1 MELNHG
7 GAVVREEYQ
16 EIRSVFNNRDHSGIS
31 AVIFDPLEEL
41 VWTGN
46 QSGYLASYFGP
57 ELQKYT
63 SFKVHHEE
71 IRHVTANDH
80 GILSLS
86 CNELCFSSRPGL
98 RVFRL
103 SGTDLSDLQCMLQ
116 GDETHLWVAGHQ
128 NLMLEVDLK
137 KGLVSNKTEV
147 EPGTVVMKQSA
158 RYLCCGDTAGK
169 VRLRDPSSL
178 TCEHVLDA
186 HTGTLSDFDVSGNL
200 LVTCG
205 FCSRMGRLAVDR
217 FLMVYDL
224 RTLRALPPLQIAV
237 DPLMLKFVPALTS
250 RVAVVSQNGQF
261 QLHEPGG
268 LVTQSSMMVYQVNT
282 QGTLCTTFDISATCQ
297 SMVFGDAGGNT
308 HLWGETQEKEI
319 IHNLYSR
326 PTEFAHPIPHLP
338 PLHIDDYTVPLSAF
352 PLPMPNGPLL
362 SDWPEENMVAGDR
375 RTPAIE
381 PEILRTM
388 VVRHFIGYA
397 PNPGNRKRN
406 QVAYPVIK
414 DSVMVSPEEE
424 NTVPDSPMNRDEDP
438 GSIIPKHYRRVEIR
452 YSKLGVED
460 FDFKH
465 YNRTSFAG
473 LETHI
478 PNAYCNAMLQ
488 LFYFVEP
495 LRAGFQN
502 HLCHREFCLAC
513 ELGFLFQMLD
523 MSSGQ
528 TCQANNFLRAFRT
541 IPEAAALGLV
551 LNDVDESFGNANFP
565 RLIQSWFRFVLQQM
579 HQDTLEPP
587 ASSER
592 ENEDSKNPTGKSQ
605 QSSIIQRLFGSDVE
619 LLSRCRCGKET
630 KRVSNTLLFN
640 LEYPEMP
647 EDKIQQPVSFESVL
661 LASMCREQ
669 SMQAWCEQC
678 SRYQPTVQTRKVK
691 KLPDILAFNC
701 GMEHAKE
708 VDVWKMQQ
716 QLLDP
721 PSKGEE
727 KPTVQSSTKACR
739 YGDACTR
746 PDCKFRH
753 ERDVNEEG
761 RIDVQEEEEVNG
773 WVPLA
778 IKISTDSTGMRI
790 TKIDEN
796 QKVKCSEN
804 EVVYDLLATVGHVQ
818 DLKSGGNLV
827 AHIHVGTTY
836 HSRKEG
842 VTCSQWYLF
851 NDFAITPISPNDA
864 VHYSLDWKIPC
875 AVVFTRRDINS
886 RHETTINQRI
896 DDGVLYQDV
905 SLVRR
910 GSVSREFT
918 PLGVDELPNEGDL
931 VGLDAEFVTLNQE
944 EAEIR
949 SDGTR
954 STIKPSQMS
963 VARVT
968 VVRGE
973 GPLAGVPFIDDY
985 ISTTEQVVDYLTK
998 FSGIK
1003 PGDLDA
1009 TMSSK
1014 HLTTLKTTYR
1024 KLRALVARKVKF
1036 VGHGLKKDFRV
1047 INILVP
1053 KEQVFDT
1060 VELFHLPRQRYISLR
1075 FLAWYFLGL
1084 TIQSETHDST
1094 EDANTA
1100 LQLYRKYEELNTK
1113 GEFRKVLRQLY
1124 EDGRKSGWKVGE
1136 PATTE

>member
-1 MELNHG
+1 M
-7 GAVVREEYQ
+7 EEYQ
-16 EIRSVFNNRDHSGIS
+16 EIRSVFSGGRDHAGIS
-31 AVIFDPLEEL
+31 AVLFDPLEEL
-41 VWTGN
+41 VWTAN
-46 QSGYLASYFGP
+46 QSGYVTSYFGQ
-57 ELQKYT
+57 ELQKYS

-71 IRHVTANDH
+71 IRHMTANES

-86 CNELCFSSRPGL
+86 SNELCFSARTGL
-98 RVFRL
+98 HIFSL
-103 SGTDLSDLQCMLQ
+103 SGSELSDLQCMLQ
-116 GDETHLWVAGHQ
+116 RDEACLWLAGHQ
-128 NLMLEVDLK
+128 NLMLEVDLN
-137 KGLVSNKTEV
+137 KGDISNKADV
-147 EPGTVVMKQSA
+147 DPGTVVMKRSS

-169 VRLRDPSSL
+169 VRLRDPLSL
-178 TCEHVLDA
+178 KCEHVLEA

-205 FCSRMGRLAVDR
+205 FCSRMGHLAVDR

-224 RTLRALPPLQIAV
+224 RTLRALPPLQIAI
-237 DPLMLKFVPALTS
+237 DPLMLKFVPAFTS

-282 QGTLCTTFDISATCQ
+282 HGALCSTFDISSTCQ
-297 SMVFGDAGGNT
+297 FIVFGDAGGNM
-308 HLWGETQEKEI
+308 HLWGDTQEKEI
-319 IHNLYSR
+319 AYNVYSQQ
-326 PTEFAHPIPHLP
+326 TEFAPPIPHLP
-338 PLHIDDYTVPLSAF
+338 PLPIDDYSVPLSSF
-352 PLPMPNGPLL
+352 PLPMSNGALF
-362 SDWPEENMVAGDR
+362 SDWPEQNMVFGDR
-375 RTPAIE
+375 RTPAID

-388 VVRHFIGYA
+388 VVRHSIGYA
-397 PNPGNRKRN
+397 PNPGTRKRN
-406 QVAYPVIK
+406 QVAYPSVRDPTVI
-414 DSVMVSPEEE
+414 VAEEE
-424 NTVPDSPMNRDEDP
+424 NTVPDSPMNRDDDP
-438 GSIIPKHYRRVEIR
+438 GSIISKHYRRVEIK

-488 LFYFVEP
+488 LLYFVEP
-495 LRAGFQN
+495 VRVGFQN

-513 ELGFLFQMLD
+513 ELGFLFHMLD
-523 MSSGQ
+523 MPSGQ

-551 LNDVDESFGNANFP
+551 LNDVDESFGTANFP
-565 RLIQSWFRFVLQQM
+565 RLIQSWFRFALQQM

-587 ASSER
+587 ATADANNGDPQNPSSKTR
-592 ENEDSKNPTGKSQ
+592 
-605 QSSIIQRLFGSDVE
+605 QSSIVHRLFGSDVE
-619 LLSRCRCGKET
+619 LLIRCRCGKET
-630 KRVSNTLLFN
+630 KRESTTLLFN
-640 LEYPEMP
+640 LEYPELP
-647 EDKIQQPVSFESVL
+647 TDKEQGPIPFESVL
-661 LASMCREQ
+661 LSSMCHVQ

-678 SRYQPTVQTRKVK
+678 SRYQPTIQTRKVK
-691 KLPDILAFNC
+691 KLPDILVFNC

-708 VDVWKMQQ
+708 LEFWKIQQ
-716 QLLDP
+716 QFLDP
-721 PSKGEE
+721 PTKAEE
-727 KPTVQSSTKACR
+727 KSTLQSSTRACR
-739 YGDACTR
+739 YGSTCAR
-746 PDCKFRH
+746 VDCKFRH
-753 ERDVNEEG
+753 DRHSTEDGLTETSDEDE
-761 RIDVQEEEEVNG
+761 IKG
-773 WVPLA
+773 WIPLA
-778 IKISTDSTGMRI
+778 IKTSFDSTGSLHI
-790 TKIDEN
+790 TKVDNESP
-796 QKVKCSEN
+796 KVNVSEN
-804 EVVYDLLATVGHVQ
+804 EIVYDLLGTVGHVQ

-851 NDFAITPISPNDA
+851 NDFSITPISPNDA
-864 VHYSLDWKIPC
+864 VSFSLDWKIPC
-875 AVVFTRRDINS
+875 AVVFARKDINS

-896 DDGVLYQDV
+896 DDSVLYQDV

-910 GSVSREFT
+910 GSISRQFT
-918 PLGVDELPNEGDL
+918 PLGTDELPGEGDL

-968 VVRGE
+968 VVRGD
-973 GPLAGVPFIDDY
+973 GPLVGVPFIDDY

-1100 LQLYRKYEELNTK
+1100 LQLYKKYEELTAI
-1113 GEFRKVLRQLY
+1113 GEFRNVLRQVY
-1124 EDGRKSGWKVGE
+1124 EDGRKSGWQIGDSN
-1136 PATTE
+1136 TE

>member
-1 MELNHG
+1 MDLNHG
-7 GAVVREEYQ
+7 GVREEYQ
-16 EIRSVFNNRDHSGIS
+16 EIRSVFNNGRDHSGITS
-31 AVIFDPLEEL
+31 VLFDSLEEL

-46 QSGYLASYFGP
+46 QSGYLTSYFGP

-63 SFKVHHEE
+63 SFKVHHGE
-71 IRHVTANDH
+71 IRHMLVNDH

-86 CNELCFSSRPGL
+86 SNKLCFSARSGL
-98 RVFRL
+98 RIFNL
-103 SGTDLSDLQCMLQ
+103 SGSDLSDMQCMFQ
-116 GDETHLWVAGHQ
+116 KDETHLWVAGHQ
-128 NLMLEVDLK
+128 GLMVDVDLRKGVISKTIEVD
-137 KGLVSNKTEV
+137 
-147 EPGTVVMKQSA
+147 PGTVVMKQSN
-158 RYLCCGDTAGK
+158 RYLCCGDTSGK

-178 TCEHVLDA
+178 KSEHVLEA

-205 FCSRMGRLAVDR
+205 FCSRMGHLAIDR

-224 RTLRALPPLQIAV
+224 RTLRAIPLQVAI
-237 DPLMLKFVPALTS
+237 DPLILKFVPAFTS

-268 LVTQSSMMVYQVNT
+268 LVTQSSMMVYHVNT
-282 QGTLCTTFDISATCQ
+282 HGSLCTTFDISATCQ
-297 SMVFGDAGGNT
+297 TMVFGDAGGNT
-308 HLWGETQEKEI
+308 HLWGDTQEKDI
-319 IHNLYSR
+319 LFNMYSR
-326 PTEFAHPIPHLP
+326 ETEFAAPIPHLH
-338 PLHIDDYTVPLSAF
+338 PLAIDDYSIPLSTF

-362 SDWPEENMVAGDR
+362 SDWPAENMVFGDR
-375 RTPAIE
+375 PTPPIE

-397 PNPGNRKRN
+397 PNPGSRKRN
-406 QVAYPVIK
+406 QVAYPLR
-414 DSVMVSPEEE
+414 DLSLNSQEEE
-424 NTVPDSPMNRDEDP
+424 NSVPDSPMNRDDDP
-438 GSIIPKHYRRVEIR
+438 GNVIPKHYRRVEIK

-488 LFYFVEP
+488 LFYFIEP
-495 LRAGFQN
+495 LRVGMQN
-502 HLCHREFCLAC
+502 HLCHREFCMAC
-513 ELGFLFQMLD
+513 ELGFLFHMLD

-587 ASSER
+587 NVSDGEK
-592 ENEDSKNPTGKSQ
+592 DDIQTTTGKPHQMSL
-605 QSSIIQRLFGSDVE
+605 IQRLFGSNVQ
-619 LLSRCRCGKET
+619 LLSRCRCGKES
-630 KRVSNTLLFN
+630 KRDSTTLLFN
-640 LEYPEMP
+640 LEYPEMC
-647 EDKIQQPVSFESVL
+647 EEKQQGPVSFESVISSSL
-661 LASMCREQ
+661 SREQ
-669 SMQAWCEQC
+669 SMQAWCDQC
-678 SRYQPTVQTRKVK
+678 SRYQPTVQSREVK
-691 KLPDILAFNC
+691 NLPDILALNC

-708 VDVWKMQQ
+708 VEFWKIQQ

-721 PSKGEE
+721 PKPEE
-727 KPTVQSSTKACR
+727 KSTSLPSSGRSCR
-739 YGDACTR
+739 YGNACSR

-753 ERDVNEEG
+753 DRDVASESG
-761 RIDVQEEEEVNG
+761 RVEVPEEERLNG
-773 WVPLA
+773 WVPLS
-778 IKISTDSTGMRI
+778 IMISFDSGKMQV

-796 QKVKCSEN
+796 QKVRCSEN

-818 DLKSGGNLV
+818 DFKSGGNLV
-827 AHIHVGTTY
+827 AHIHVGNTY

-864 VHYSLDWKIPC
+864 VHFSLDWKLPC
-875 AVVFTRRDINS
+875 AVVFTRRDING
-886 RHETTINQRI
+886 RHETAIRQRI
-896 DDGVLYQDV
+896 DDSVLYQDV

-910 GSVSREFT
+910 GSVSRDFT
-918 PLGVDELPNEGDL
+918 PLGPDELPKEGDL

-968 VVRGE
+968 VVRGN
-973 GPLAGVPFIDDY
+973 GQLTGVPFIDDY

-1060 VELFHLPRQRYISLR
+1060 VELFHLPRQRFISLR

-1094 EDANTA
+1094 EDAKTA
-1100 LQLYRKYEELNTK
+1100 LQLYRKYEELSSK
-1113 GEFRKVLRQLY
+1113 GEFRKVLKQLY
-1124 EDGRKSGWKVGE
+1124 EDGRKSGWKVE
-1136 PATTE
+1136 EKDY

>member
-1 MELNHG
+1 MI
-7 GAVVREEYQ
+7 EEYQ
-16 EIRSVFNNRDHSGIS
+16 EIRSAFSGGRDHAGIS
-31 AVIFDPLEEL
+31 AVLFDPLEEL
-41 VWTGN
+41 VWAAN
-46 QSGYLASYFGP
+46 QSGYVASYFGP

-71 IRHVTANDH
+71 IRHMAATDI
-80 GILSLS
+80 GLLSLS
-86 CNELCFSSRPGL
+86 SNELCFSARTGL
-98 RVFRL
+98 RIFSL
-103 SGTDLSDLQCMLQ
+103 SGSELSDLQCMLQ
-116 GDETHLWVAGHQ
+116 RDEAHLWMAGHQ

-137 KGLVSNKTEV
+137 KGLIINKTNV
-147 EPGTVVMKQSA
+147 DPGTVVMKQSS

-178 TCEHVLDA
+178 NCEHVLEA

-205 FCSRMGRLAVDR
+205 FCSRMGHLAVDR

-224 RTLRALPPLQIAV
+224 RTLRALPPLQIAI
-237 DPLMLKFVPALTS
+237 DPLMLKFVPAFTS
-250 RVAVVSQNGQF
+250 RVAVVSQNGQL

-282 QGTLCTTFDISATCQ
+282 HGALCTTFDISATCQ
-297 SMVFGDAGGNT
+297 SMVFGDAGGNF
-308 HLWGETQEKEI
+308 HLWGDTQQKEI
-319 IHNLYSR
+319 TYNVYSR

-338 PLHIDDYTVPLSAF
+338 PLAIDEYSVPLSSF
-352 PLPMPNGPLL
+352 PLPVSNGPLL
-362 SDWPEENMVAGDR
+362 SDWPEENMVFGDR
-375 RTPAIE
+375 PTPAID

-388 VVRHFIGYA
+388 IVRHFIGYA
-397 PNPGNRKRN
+397 PNPGTRKRN
-406 QVAYPVIK
+406 QVAYPSVK
-414 DSVMVSPEEE
+414 DSTVIPPEEE
-424 NTVPDSPMNRDEDP
+424 NTVPDSPMNRDDDP
-438 GSIIPKHYRRVEIR
+438 GSIIPKHYRRVEIK

-488 LFYFVEP
+488 LLYFVEP
-495 LRAGFQN
+495 VRVGFQN

-513 ELGFLFQMLD
+513 ELGFLFHMLD
-523 MSSGQ
+523 LSSGQ

-551 LNDVDESFGNANFP
+551 LNDVDESFGTANFP
-565 RLIQSWFRFVLQQM
+565 RLIQSWFRFALQQM

-587 ASSER
+587 ITTEAT
-592 ENEDSKNPTGKSQ
+592 DPQNPPPKTY
-605 QSSIIQRLFGSDVE
+605 QSSIVHRLYGSDVE
-619 LLSRCRCGKET
+619 LLIRCRCGKET
-630 KRVSNTLLFN
+630 KRESTTLLFN

-647 EDKIQQPVSFESVL
+647 ADKTQQVPISFESVL
-661 LASMCREQ
+661 LSSMCREQ

-678 SRYQPTVQTRKVK
+678 SRYQPTIQTRKVK
-691 KLPDILAFNC
+691 KLPDILVFNC

-708 VDVWKMQQ
+708 LEFWKIQQ

-721 PSKGEE
+721 PVKSEDK
-727 KPTVQSSTKACR
+727 TTIQSSARACR
-739 YGDACTR
+739 YGNACTR
-746 PDCKFRH
+746 VDCKFRH
-753 ERDVNEEG
+753 DRDGAEDG
-761 RIDVQEEEEVNG
+761 RSEVADEDEIKG
-773 WVPLA
+773 WIPLA
-778 IKISTDSTGMRI
+778 IKASFDSTGSLHI
-790 TKIDEN
+790 SKIDHEN
-796 QKVKCSEN
+796 LKVKCSEN
-804 EVVYDLLATVGHVQ
+804 EIVYDLLATVGHVQ
-818 DLKSGGNLV
+818 DPKSGGNLV

-851 NDFAITPISPNDA
+851 NDFAITPISPIDA
-864 VHYSLDWKIPC
+864 VYFSLDWKIPC

-886 RHETTINQRI
+886 RHETTISQRI
-896 DDGVLYQDV
+896 DDSVLYQDV

-910 GSVSREFT
+910 GSISREFT
-918 PLGVDELPNEGDL
+918 PLGTDELPSEGDL

-963 VARVT
+963 VARVS
-968 VVRGE
+968 VVRGN

-1100 LQLYRKYEELNTK
+1100 LQLYRKYEELSAR
-1113 GEFRKVLRQLY
+1113 GEFKNVLRQVY
-1124 EDGRKSGWKVGE
+1124 EHGRKSGWQIGDSSLD
-1136 PATTE
+1136 

>member
-1 MELNHG
+1 
-7 GAVVREEYQ
+7 
-16 EIRSVFNNRDHSGIS
+16 
-31 AVIFDPLEEL
+31 
-41 VWTGN
+41 
-46 QSGYLASYFGP
+46 
-57 ELQKYT
+57 
-63 SFKVHHEE
+63 
-71 IRHVTANDH
+71 
-80 GILSLS
+80 
-86 CNELCFSSRPGL
+86 
-98 RVFRL
+98 
-103 SGTDLSDLQCMLQ
+103 
-116 GDETHLWVAGHQ
+116 
-128 NLMLEVDLK
+128 
-137 KGLVSNKTEV
+137 
-147 EPGTVVMKQSA
+147 
-158 RYLCCGDTAGK
+158 
-169 VRLRDPSSL
+169 
-178 TCEHVLDA
+178 
-186 HTGTLSDFDVSGNL
+186 
-200 LVTCG
+200 
-205 FCSRMGRLAVDR
+205 
-217 FLMVYDL
+217 
-224 RTLRALPPLQIAV
+224 
-237 DPLMLKFVPALTS
+237 
-250 RVAVVSQNGQF
+250 
-261 QLHEPGG
+261 
-268 LVTQSSMMVYQVNT
+268 
-282 QGTLCTTFDISATCQ
+282 
-297 SMVFGDAGGNT
+297 
-308 HLWGETQEKEI
+308 
-319 IHNLYSR
+319 
-326 PTEFAHPIPHLP
+326 
-338 PLHIDDYTVPLSAF
+338 
-352 PLPMPNGPLL
+352 
-362 SDWPEENMVAGDR
+362 MVAGDR
-375 RTPAIE
+375 PTPAIE

-406 QVAYPVIK
+406 QVTYPLK
-414 DSVMVSPEEE
+414 DTTMISPEEE
-424 NTVPDSPMNRDEDP
+424 NTVPDSPMNRDDDP
-438 GSIIPKHYRRVEIR
+438 GSVIPKHYRRVEIK

-488 LFYFVEP
+488 LFYFMEP
-495 LRAGFQN
+495 LRVGMQN

-513 ELGFLFQMLD
+513 ELGFLFHMLD

-587 ASSER
+587 
-592 ENEDSKNPTGKSQ
+592 PTVEGVTPDDTQNTANKPK
-605 QSSIIQRLFGSDVE
+605 QSSLIQRLFGSSVQ
-619 LLSRCRCGKET
+619 LLSRCRCGKES
-630 KRVSNTLLFN
+630 KRDSTTLLFN
-640 LEYPEMP
+640 LEYSDVSTE
-647 EDKIQQPVSFESVL
+647 KQQGPVSFESVL
-661 LASMCREQ
+661 MSSMCREQ
-669 SMQAWCEQC
+669 SMQAWCDHC
-678 SRYQPTVQTRKVK
+678 SRYQPTVQIRKVK

-708 VDVWKMQQ
+708 VDFWRIQQ
-716 QLLDP
+716 QILDP
-721 PSKGEE
+721 PKAEE
-727 KPTVQSSTKACR
+727 KPSAVPSSGPRACR
-739 YGDACTR
+739 YGPSCTR

-753 ERDVNEEG
+753 DRDVTSEDG
-761 RIDVQEEEEVNG
+761 RTDILDEEELNG
-773 WVPLA
+773 WVPLS
-778 IKISTDSTGMRI
+778 IKLSFDSAGMMHV
-790 TKIDEN
+790 TKVDES

-804 EVVYDLLATVGHVQ
+804 EVLYDLLATVGHVQ
-818 DLKSGGNLV
+818 DFKSGGNLV

-864 VHYSLDWKIPC
+864 VHYSLDWKLPC
-875 AVVFTRRDINS
+875 AVLFTRRDINS

-896 DDGVLYQDV
+896 DDSVLYQDV

-918 PLGVDELPNEGDL
+918 PLGTDELPNEGDL

-968 VVRGE
+968 VVRGD

-1060 VELFHLPRQRYISLR
+1060 VELFHLPRRRYLSLR

-1100 LQLYRKYEELNTK
+1100 LQLYRKYEEFTAK
-1113 GEFRKVLRQLY
+1113 GEFRKVLTQLY
-1124 EDGRKSGWKVGE
+1124 DDGRKTGWKIE
-1136 PATTE
+1136 EKTTE